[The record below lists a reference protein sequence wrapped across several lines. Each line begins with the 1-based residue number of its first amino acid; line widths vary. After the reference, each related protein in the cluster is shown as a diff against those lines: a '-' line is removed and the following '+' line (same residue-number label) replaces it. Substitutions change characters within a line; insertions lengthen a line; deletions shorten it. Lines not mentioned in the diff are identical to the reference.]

1 MKSMRLLP
9 LLVLLVLLA
18 GCADAVAS
26 TSGVTTPAPASIASL
41 VVTGAPSRA
50 GAVVTLSARLTA
62 DAIGERTGA
71 YAARIEYDPAVL
83 TYVGQGTSTSGLV
96 AFNDTLGVLRVAGAS
111 LDGYADGVL
120 FNARFKVTRTAQ
132 EAEMRLVIDE
142 LRDLRASDRLP
153 AEAATRSALLRPWK

>member
-1 MKSMRLLP
+1 MKSLRYLSLA
-9 LLVLLVLLA
+9 VLLV

-26 TSGVTTPAPASIASL
+26 TSGVTEPAPEPIASL
-41 VVTGAPSRA
+41 VFTGAPSRA
-50 GAVVTLSARLTA
+50 GAVVTLSARLTS

-83 TYVGQGTSTSGLV
+83 TYVGEGKSTSGLV

-132 EAEMRLVIDE
+132 DAEMRLVIDE
-142 LRDLRASDRLP
+142 LRDMRAISRLP
-153 AEAATRSALLRPWK
+153 SDAATRSALLRPWR

>member
-1 MKSMRLLP
+1 MKSFRLLP
-9 LLVLLVLLA
+9 LVLFVV
-18 GCADAVAS
+18 GCADAVAP
-26 TSGVTTPAPASIASL
+26 TSGVTTPTPEPIASL
-41 VVTGAPSRA
+41 VVTGAPNRA
-50 GAVVTLSARLTA
+50 GAVVTVSARLSS
-62 DAIGERTGA
+62 DAVARRAGA
-71 YAARIEYDPAVL
+71 YAARIEYDPAL
-83 TYVGQGTSTSGLV
+83 LAYVGEGKSTSGLV

-142 LRDLRASDRLP
+142 LRDMRASDRLP